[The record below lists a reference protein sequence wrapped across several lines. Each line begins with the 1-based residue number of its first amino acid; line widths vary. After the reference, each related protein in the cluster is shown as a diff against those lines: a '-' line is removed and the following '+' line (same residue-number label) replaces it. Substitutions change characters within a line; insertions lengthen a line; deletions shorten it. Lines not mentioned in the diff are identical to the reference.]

1 MFHKQALCKLGELKP
16 KIEENNRI
24 YAPRFRLQKI
34 GDYAAKSEKRQV
46 AKPVEILVEK
56 LLQQKCFEE
65 EGSFCDQIYFLDN
78 LYSIVLRLW

>member
-65 EGSFCDQIYFLDN
+65 EG
-78 LYSIVLRLW
+78 IVFVTKFILETFMHGS